1 MRRALVTG
9 ATGFIGRHLVA
20 QLAAEGWAVT
30 CVLRS
35 PLCPVPSIPG
45 STTLE
50 LGPAPWSVESL
61 KQALEASGA
70 EVVFHMAGTTRTASP
85 ADLYAINTGLA
96 ATLFDAV
103 EAHARTPQLKPLI
116 VLAGSAA
123 EYGEV
128 APDALPVAES
138 QPCAPSTDYGISKYA
153 QTLVGLARAKR
164 GLNVIVA
171 RIFNPIGPG
180 MRDHLALASFAH
192 QLRLGVAVLRVGDL
206 DVERD
211 FIDVSEAARLMAAL
225 AANPPRRD
233 EHNGI
238 VWNICSG
245 RAFNLRNLANELVR
259 LCGRSVT
266 LEIDPA
272 RLRPG
277 QMRSNY
283 GSTARLAAV
292 GLFPKAP
299 DFATLLPLLLA
310 DRMDHEQ
317 RESGA
322 LASV

>member
-1 MRRALVTG
+1 MKRALVTG
-9 ATGFIGRHLVA
+9 ATGFLGRHLVA

-30 CVLRS
+30 CVARS
-35 PLCPVPSIPG
+35 AVRTVPSTPG
-45 STTLE
+45 SRTLE

-61 KQALEASGA
+61 KQALEASAA
-70 EVVFHMAGTTRTASP
+70 EVVFHMAGTARAASL
-85 ADLYAINTGLA
+85 ADLYAVNAGLA

-103 EAHARTPQLKPLI
+103 EAGARTAQLKPLI
-116 VLAGSAA
+116 VLAGSSA

-128 APDALPVAES
+128 AYDALPVAENH
-138 QPCAPSTDYGISKYA
+138 PCAPSTDYGISKYA
-153 QTLVGLARAKR
+153 QTLAGVARARR

-192 QLRLGVAVLRVGDL
+192 QIRLGVTVLRVGDL

-211 FIDVSEAARLMAAL
+211 FIDASEAARLITAL
-225 AANPPRRD
+225 AANPPRGK
-233 EHNGI
+233 HNGI

-245 RAFNLRNLANELVR
+245 RAFSLRNLVDELVR

-277 QMRSNY
+277 EMRSFR
-283 GSTARLAAV
+283 GSTARLAEA

-299 DFATLLPLLLA
+299 EFATLLPQLLA
-310 DRMDHEQ
+310 DRMDP
-317 RESGA
+317 
-322 LASV
+322 

>member
-30 CVLRS
+30 CVARR
-35 PLCPVPSIPG
+35 PLCAAPSSPG
-45 STTLE
+45 SMTLE

-61 KQALEASGA
+61 KQALEVSGA
-70 EVVFHMAGTTRTASP
+70 EVVFHMAGTTRTASL

-103 EAHARTPQLKPLI
+103 EAHARRLQLKPLI

-138 QPCAPSTDYGISKYA
+138 HPCAPSTDYGISKYA
-153 QTLVGLARAKR
+153 QTLVGLAHARR

-171 RIFNPIGPG
+171 RIFNPIGPS
-180 MRDHLALASFAH
+180 MPTHLALANFA
-192 QLRLGVAVLRVGDL
+192 QQIRLGVTVLRVGDI

-225 AANPPRRD
+225 AANPPPRD
-233 EHNGI
+233 EYDGI
-238 VWNICSG
+238 AWNICSG
-245 RAFNLRNLANELVR
+245 QVISLRNLVDDLIR
-259 LCGRSVT
+259 LCGRSIT
-266 LEIDPA
+266 LEIDPT

-277 QMRSNY
+277 LQMRSFH

-292 GLFPKAP
+292 GLFPQVP
-299 DFATLLPLLLA
+299 DFATLLPQLLA
-310 DRMDHEQ
+310 DRMDPE
-317 RESGA
+317 
-322 LASV
+322 

>member
-30 CVLRS
+30 CVARGPLRAA
-35 PLCPVPSIPG
+35 PSTPG
-45 STTLE
+45 SMMLE

-61 KQALEASGA
+61 KQALEASGP
-70 EVVFHMAGTTRTASP
+70 EVVFHMAGTTRTASL
-85 ADLYAINTGLA
+85 ADLYAVNTGLA

-103 EAHARTPQLKPLI
+103 EAHTGTPQPNPLI

-128 APDALPVAES
+128 APDALPVAEGH
-138 QPCAPSTDYGISKYA
+138 PCAPSTDYGVSKYA
-153 QTLVGLARAKR
+153 QTLVGLARARR
-164 GLNVIVA
+164 GLNVMVA

-180 MRDHLALASFAH
+180 MPSHLALASFAQ
-192 QLRLGVAVLRVGDL
+192 QLRLGVTAVRVGDL

-211 FIDVSEAARLMAAL
+211 FIDVSEAARLVVAL
-225 AANPPRRD
+225 SANPPRRD

-245 RAFNLRNLANELVR
+245 RALSVRDLVDELVR

-277 QMRSNY
+277 QMRSFH

-292 GLFPKAP
+292 GLFPQAP
-299 DFATLLPLLLA
+299 EFATLLPLLLA
-310 DRMDHEQ
+310 DRTDHEQ
-317 RESGA
+317 RGSGA
-322 LASV
+322 LVSA